1 MHPLTLYQFEYR
13 LALALGLGAVL
24 GIERQLHHKPAGTK
38 THALVAVGAAL
49 FVLLAED
56 MPGDAAAT
64 GRVAAQIITGIGF
77 LGAGTILRRDNTTIT
92 GLTTAATIW
101 CAGAIG
107 TLAGL
112 GSWYQAAI
120 GTAFILV
127 ANVLLEPFDV
137 FINRRSPLSRS
148 APFPG
153 LPAPPTAAGC
163 RLVVT
168 LPPGAG
174 TAATVADVHQLLWAH
189 NPQAVTVDATA
200 SSPCIQLSADIPVAP
215 HELSALLAALQAL
228 PGVAQVLVLPLPAVA
243 ALPA

>member
-13 LALALGLGAVL
+13 LALALVLGAVL

-56 MPGDAAAT
+56 MPGDASAT

-127 ANVLLEPFDV
+127 ANVLLEPLDV
-137 FINRRSPLSRS
+137 FINRRSPLRPNTPPS
-148 APFPG
+148 
-153 LPAPPTAAGC
+153 LPSTPPPAASTGC
-163 RLVVT
+163 RLLVT
-168 LPPGAG
+168 LSSRAG
-174 TAATVADVHQLLWAH
+174 QDNALATVYQLLWAH
-189 NPQAVTVDATA
+189 NFLSVTVESTA
-200 SSPCIQLSADIPVAP
+200 PEAPVQISADLPGP
-215 HELSALLAALQAL
+215 SEELGALLAALQAL
-228 PGVAQVLVLPLPAVA
+228 PAVGQVRVLPLLAIVA
-243 ALPA
+243 

>member
-13 LALALGLGAVL
+13 LALALVLGAVL

-56 MPGDAAAT
+56 MPGDASAT

-127 ANVLLEPFDV
+127 SNVLLEPLDV
-137 FINRRSPLSRS
+137 FINRRSPLKQNTPPSLS
-148 APFPG
+148 STPV
-153 LPAPPTAAGC
+153 PAASAGC
-163 RLVVT
+163 RLLVT
-168 LPPGAG
+168 LFSH
-174 TAATVADVHQLLWAH
+174 ADQANALASVYELLWAH
-189 NPQAVTVDATA
+189 NFLTVTVESTA
-200 SSPCIQLSADIPVAP
+200 PEAPVQISADLPGP
-215 HELSALLAALQAL
+215 SEELGALLAALQAL
-228 PGVAQVLVLPLPAVA
+228 PAVGQVRVLPLLAIVA
-243 ALPA
+243 